1 MNKYKIKF
9 ADELAVILLLLSY
22 LAPFFAN
29 QIKVNTNVLTML
41 VNCYIIAYLAYNISF
56 TETKKVSLLALPLL
70 IYSVFLI
77 FYTKGFNVE
86 FNKYLLNDIN
96 YLIVN
101 FFDVIFVVFAF
112 FIIEL
117 ILSRIFG
124 TKFTSIIG
132 VLAIILYL
140 VMQNTSL
147 LPFDFYYKD
156 LLIYFAYYV
165 LATRINPAQSISVYL
180 YPLAFILF
188 AGEIYL
194 VYTKHF
200 YLGIYFSMF
209 ILTYIVLKGDKTAD
223 QTNFGKY
230 LTLAYLYPYKVIY
243 ILLENT
249 IKSTPLI
256 TTIIAILSTY
266 IISQLVYRLR
276 LKILDYIYVG
286 VH

>member
-1 MNKYKIKF
+1 MNNYKIKF
-9 ADELAVILLLLSY
+9 ADGLAVILLLLSY

-56 TETKKVSLLALPLL
+56 TETKKVALLALPLL

-77 FYTKGFNVE
+77 FYTNGFNVE
-86 FNKYLLNDIN
+86 VNKYLLNDIN

-124 TKFTSIIG
+124 TRITSFIAL
-132 VLAIILYL
+132 LAIVLYF

-147 LPFDFYYKD
+147 IPFNFYYKD

-165 LATRINPAQSISVYL
+165 LATRINPANSINIYL
-180 YPLAFILF
+180 YPLAFILL

-194 VYTKHF
+194 VYTKNF
-200 YLGIYFSMF
+200 YLGMYFSMF

-230 LTLAYLYPYKVIY
+230 LALAYLYPYKVIY

-249 IKSTPLI
+249 IKSTPLV
-256 TTIIAILSTY
+256 TTIMAILSTY
-266 IISQLVYRLR
+266 IISQLIYRLR
-276 LKILDYIYVG
+276 LKVLDYIYVG